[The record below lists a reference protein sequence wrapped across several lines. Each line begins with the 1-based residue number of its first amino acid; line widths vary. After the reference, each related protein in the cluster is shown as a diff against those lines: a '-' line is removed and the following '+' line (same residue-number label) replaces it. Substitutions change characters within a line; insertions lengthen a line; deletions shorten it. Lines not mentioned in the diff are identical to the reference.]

1 MAVMI
6 VMDFQGW
13 ISSEQPQNLEGIW
26 REGWDLRNFKYQ
38 VIQSDLVGMVKWP
51 F

>member
-6 VMDFQGW
+6 VMDLQGW
-13 ISSEQPQNLEGIW
+13 ISSERPQNLEDYK
-26 REGWDLRNFKYQ
+26 RRLDLRNFKYQ